1 MAFSHAH
8 SMHYLRPEADC
19 KRDGLHGIGVA
30 SDVEAPKEYTRQIV
44 ALGVEVCQVSNVVGD
59 HASQRHGNICWLILL
74 KLFVLQ
80 KHKGKNHDVSSMPD
94 VSSPKKYAGDCSD
107 YARWAMLYNTMRV
120 STMATSSGSYPSSS
134 LSCKGDI

>member
-19 KRDGLHGIGVA
+19 KGDGFHSIGVP
-30 SDVEAPKEYTRQIV
+30 SYVEAPKEYTRQIV
-44 ALGVEVCQVSNVVGD
+44 ALGVEICQVSNVVRD
-59 HASQRHGNICWLILL
+59 HASQRHGNICRLILL

-80 KHKGKNHDVSSMPD
+80 RHERQNDGVGLMPD
-94 VSSPKKYAGDCSD
+94 VGPFKMKRV

-120 STMATSSGSYPSSS
+120 SAMATSAGSYPSSS
-134 LSCKGDI
+134 SSCKGSN